1 MKSSSPIT
9 RRSFMLQSAGAAG
22 AFTLAHNLFA
32 SAAQTPAS
40 ERITVGAIGIS
51 GRGNYILNAFLQYPD
66 VQVVAVCDVIAN
78 RREAAKKMV
87 DERYGNQDCRTYID
101 MRELIA
107 QPDIDA
113 VMIATGDNNH
123 SLISVLA
130 ARAGKDIYCEK
141 PLSVTIAESRAVAD
155 TVRRHARIFQCGTQ
169 RRNVG
174 NFVFVRELA
183 RSGALGN
190 IHTVY
195 AEKAWPDSKLQY
207 KVLPEQPTPPYEE
220 MAWDLWLGG
229 AAWRPYNDQYP
240 TGFWRSHGDFSGG
253 SITEWGSHTVD
264 MCQWALGADDTSPV
278 TYEAINP
285 QGDIEAVYENGAKLI
300 IKTGLRF
307 GSCPVRIE
315 GDEGWAETGDDNI
328 IETYPASLASGRH
341 FSGGYPADNHVR
353 EFLNCVKSRQQPRST
368 AEAAHRSI
376 SACHC
381 ANIALRLGRPVRWD
395 PVKEEFPGDEA
406 ANRMRSRAMR
416 EPYMI

>member
-1 MKSSSPIT
+1 
-9 RRSFMLQSAGAAG
+9 
-22 AFTLAHNLFA
+22 
-32 SAAQTPAS
+32 
-40 ERITVGAIGIS
+40 
-51 GRGNYILNAFLQYPD
+51 
-66 VQVVAVCDVIAN
+66 
-78 RREAAKKMV
+78 MV
-87 DERYGNQDCRTYID
+87 DDRYGNQDCRTYID

-113 VMIATGDNNH
+113 VMIATGDNNQ

-253 SITEWGSHTVD
+253 SITEWGSLWI
-264 MCQWALGADDTSPV
+264 CASGFWARTIPLRHLRS
-278 TYEAINP
+278 INP
-285 QGDIEAVYENGAKLI
+285 LGDVEAVYAMVPNSSS
-300 IKTGLRF
+300 RP
-307 GSCPVRIE
+307 GSASVPVPSASKAMKAGPR
-315 GDEGWAETGDDNI
+315 
-328 IETYPASLASGRH
+328 PATTTSSKPIQPPSPRAVIS
-341 FSGGYPADNHVR
+341 PAATRRTITCAN
-353 EFLNCVKSRQQPRST
+353 SST
-368 AEAAHRSI
+368 ALNRGSSPGPPLKPPTVPSPPATAPTSPYA
-376 SACHC
+376 SAGPS
-381 ANIALRLGRPVRWD
+381 AGTP
-395 PVKEEFPGDEA
+395 
-406 ANRMRSRAMR
+406 
-416 EPYMI
+416 

>member
-1 MKSSSPIT
+1 
-9 RRSFMLQSAGAAG
+9 MLQSAGAAG

-195 AEKAWPDSKLQY
+195 AEKA
-207 KVLPEQPTPPYEE
+207 
-220 MAWDLWLGG
+220 
-229 AAWRPYNDQYP
+229 
-240 TGFWRSHGDFSGG
+240 
-253 SITEWGSHTVD
+253 
-264 MCQWALGADDTSPV
+264 
-278 TYEAINP
+278 
-285 QGDIEAVYENGAKLI
+285 
-300 IKTGLRF
+300 
-307 GSCPVRIE
+307 
-315 GDEGWAETGDDNI
+315 
-328 IETYPASLASGRH
+328 
-341 FSGGYPADNHVR
+341 
-353 EFLNCVKSRQQPRST
+353 
-368 AEAAHRSI
+368 
-376 SACHC
+376 
-381 ANIALRLGRPVRWD
+381 
-395 PVKEEFPGDEA
+395 
-406 ANRMRSRAMR
+406 
-416 EPYMI
+416 